1 MCLAPL
7 DEIRVKS
14 PDYAKAI
21 EAQNLQWR
29 SRSFPISDY
38 ELPAK
43 EEQTEFRAFVRDV
56 ADALKDGRTV
66 LVHCGAGIGR
76 TGMVA
81 TCVLVALGQGLDD
94 ALSTVRH
101 AGSHPENEDQVS
113 FVGGSPPRCGLSCTT
128 TAA

>member
-14 PDYAKAI
+14 PEYAKRI
-21 EAQNLQWR
+21 EAQNLQW
-29 SRSFPISDY
+29 SLRSFPIPDY
-38 ELPAK
+38 GLPAK
-43 EEQTEFRAFVRDV
+43 EDQRDFPALVRDV
-56 ADALKDGRTV
+56 VGALKDGRTV
-66 LVHCGAGIGR
+66 LIHCGAGIGR

-81 TCVLVALGQGLDD
+81 TCVLVALGQGLDE

>member
-1 MCLAPL
+1 LGTPALIAKAGVDTVVCLAPL

-66 LVHCGAGIGR
+66 LVHCGAGIVNRPGF
-76 TGMVA
+76 
-81 TCVLVALGQGLDD
+81 
-94 ALSTVRH
+94 
-101 AGSHPENEDQVS
+101 AGDSV
-113 FVGGSPPRCGLSCTT
+113 T
-128 TAA
+128 